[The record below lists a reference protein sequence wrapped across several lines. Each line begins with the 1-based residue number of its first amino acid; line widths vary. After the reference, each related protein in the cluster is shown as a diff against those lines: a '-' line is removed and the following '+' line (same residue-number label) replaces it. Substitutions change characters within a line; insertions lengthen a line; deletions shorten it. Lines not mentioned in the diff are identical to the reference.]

1 MRIGIAPSGLRSAA
15 GAVRIARQAEDAG
28 LDEVW
33 VSEDYTERGAFAVT
47 GAMAAV
53 TERVRIGI
61 GVINPWTRH
70 VVLTAMEAQAL
81 DEIAGGR
88 SILGLGAS
96 NATWMSGRLGI
107 EFARPIAVLSEYTR
121 ALRRLLA
128 GEHVDDVVQ
137 GQHLRTALD
146 AQPPRTIPLVWGVK
160 GPRALELGAHEAD
173 GLFLSVLSSPEY
185 VRWVAA
191 TYGTSE
197 LTAYATFSLD
207 PDRDAAVDRL
217 REHTAKYLG
226 LHGASA
232 ITQHA
237 GIDQD
242 VAAEIRRRFL
252 AGEPATAHVD
262 DAMVRAVTVA
272 GTMED
277 AAARMIAYRDAG
289 LASLVVIDDGGTD
302 PEHLV
307 DGVMAAARLAGLR

>member
-53 TERVRIGI
+53 TQRVRIGI
-61 GVINPWTRH
+61 GVVNPWTRH

-81 DEIAGGR
+81 DEIADGR
-88 SILGLGAS
+88 SVLGLGAS
-96 NATWMSGRLGI
+96 NAGWMSGRLGI
-107 EFARPIAVLSEYTR
+107 DFERPISVLSDYTA

-128 GEHVDDVVQ
+128 GERVTDLVR
-137 GQHLRTALD
+137 GQRLDTALD
-146 AQPPRTIPLVWGVK
+146 ARPPRTIPLVWGVK
-160 GPRALELGAHEAD
+160 GPRALQLGAQEAD

-185 VRWVAA
+185 VRWVATEHGA
-191 TYGTSE
+191 PE
-197 LTAYATFSLD
+197 LTAYATFSVG
-207 PDRDAAVDRL
+207 PDRASAVDRL
-217 REHTAKYLG
+217 RVHTAKYLG

-232 ITQHA
+232 ITEHA
-237 GIDQD
+237 GIDQEL
-242 VAAEIRRRFL
+242 AATIRRRFL
-252 AGEPATAHVD
+252 DGEPSAQLVS
-262 DAMVRAVTVA
+262 DAMIRALTVA
-272 GTMED
+272 GTLED
-277 AAARMIAYRDAG
+277 AAARMLAYRDAG

>member
-15 GAVRIARQAEDAG
+15 GAVRIARQAEAAG

-61 GVINPWTRH
+61 GVVNPWTRH

-81 DEIAGGR
+81 DEIADGR
-88 SILGLGAS
+88 SVLGLGAS
-96 NATWMSGRLGI
+96 NAAWMSGRLGI
-107 EFARPIAVLSEYTR
+107 EFARPISVLAEYTD

-128 GEHVDDVVQ
+128 GEHVTGTVQ
-137 GQHLRTALD
+137 GQLVDTALD
-146 AQPPRTIPLVWGVK
+146 AQPPRSIPIVWGVK
-160 GPRALELGAHEAD
+160 GPRALELGARQAD

-191 TYGTSE
+191 EYGAGE
-197 LTAYATFSLD
+197 LTAYATFSVGA
-207 PDRDAAVDRL
+207 DRAVAVDRL

-232 ITQHA
+232 ITAQA
-237 GIDQD
+237 GIDQG
-242 VAAEIRRRFL
+242 VAAEIRHRFL
-252 AGEPATAHVD
+252 AGEPSAELVD
-262 DAMVRAVTVA
+262 DAMVRSLTVA
-272 GTMED
+272 GTVED
-277 AAARMIAYRDAG
+277 AAARMLAYRDAG

-302 PEHLV
+302 PDRLV
-307 DGVMAAARLAGLR
+307 DDVMAAARLAGLR